1 MKLLEISLAPQQVLV
16 WTCVVVFM
24 VTCIITILGII
35 GKINIAA
42 TYLNRLFVALI
53 LQIVTIGVLAVKDS
67 FKPTP
72 VQEFIKIVSPSN
84 DFIVGQNRLVSI
96 YGAYNKSAEEIV
108 KGELKI
114 DRQIIPL
121 INTSSSD
128 NIFYTNIDSSLLKRS
143 EVPKIYFSIYK
154 SAQRIVCDSI
164 YLKK

>member
-164 YLKK
+164 YLKQ